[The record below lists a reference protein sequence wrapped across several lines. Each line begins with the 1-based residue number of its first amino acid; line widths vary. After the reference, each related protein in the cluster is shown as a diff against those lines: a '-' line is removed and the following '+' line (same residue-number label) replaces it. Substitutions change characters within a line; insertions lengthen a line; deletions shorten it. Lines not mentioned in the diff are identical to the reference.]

1 MKMMVSKFGIF
12 SFQKSIFGFH
22 ISLREWKKIPIHKQ
36 LQESK
41 MNLQIK
47 ISTRLS
53 YLSHKP
59 NRFGTKGRL
68 HTMSSFLS
76 KGRILWESFGV
87 WIIFGNGR
95 SVHISVFIYPKWRPY
110 DMNIN
115 TKHFKKSLYT
125 WGISSRWIIHNDFLQ
140 VIHVINPWSWSEN
153 GAKTSDQPEIFLQ
166 TVKQCALLFMDKIR
180 QKQPV
185 DTVDGSEI
193 RQTTWYI
200 SFPDHCHCIFMK
212 LYEKVTQSW
221 FCDWNSPKKNSMGS
235 FSRVKY
241 ILFLPESYLSR
252 KRAAG
257 PFPHVRRMAQFPASQ
272 FPPMGWAGKPS
283 QTLTWI
289 TWNWH
294 QKESRRCTEL
304 TNPSFLGEPC

>member
-87 WIIFGNGR
+87 WIIFGDGR

-221 FCDWNSPKKNSMGS
+221 FCDWNSPKKKQYGIFFKSE
-235 FSRVKY
+235 
-241 ILFLPESYLSR
+241 IHTLSPR
-252 KRAAG
+252 IISQQEKG
-257 PFPHVRRMAQFPASQ
+257 GWSIPPCSKDGTISSKSIPPHGVS
-272 FPPMGWAGKPS
+272 G
-283 QTLTWI
+283 
-289 TWNWH
+289 
-294 QKESRRCTEL
+294 
-304 TNPSFLGEPC
+304 